1 VASWNSSR
9 DPSWPGVF
17 VANAQNADFC
27 SAESG
32 TSSIDLPGC
41 YDDGDGWAD
50 FNEPLT
56 LRDNPTQWKDSD
68 FDGYGDNWGDASW
81 TPYRDSSWPGQYIEG
96 ATNADLCP
104 KTPTSL
110 ASQVDLEGCMPFE
123 RDSDFDGV
131 YDDSDNCPNE
141 PKGVD
146 GYDDGCPYIPL
157 SGDGEEGL
165 FGIDAG
171 TLMVVLGGGGLVLA
185 LVLVVVLRVLRG
197 DDDDD
202 DDEDEYDDFF
212 DDDDEEESF
221 LDKLDKQRASP
232 TRERA
237 APKPA
242 PAKRGPTS
250 PPSRGGP
257 GGPPGRA
264 SAGPP
269 KRGPGG
275 PPRSSSSPNREP
287 AQRQKVA
294 KKKSVTAAEE
304 TPSTKVRKAKINV
317 DLGIFDADQEED
329 RIAAVDWVVGA
340 FSDGEQ
346 ERTVL
351 MQLQE
356 TGWSAQQSRA
366 ICDLAKNKGA

>member
-1 VASWNSSR
+1 MCSS
-9 DPSWPGVF
+9 
-17 VANAQNADFC
+17 
-27 SAESG
+27 
-32 TSSIDLPGC
+32 DL
-41 YDDGDGWAD
+41 
-50 FNEPLT
+50 
-56 LRDNPTQWKDSD
+56 
-68 FDGYGDNWGDASW
+68 
-81 TPYRDSSWPGQYIEG
+81 
-96 ATNADLCP
+96 
-104 KTPTSL
+104 
-110 ASQVDLEGCMPFE
+110 
-123 RDSDFDGV
+123 
-131 YDDSDNCPNE
+131 DDSDNCPNE

-146 GYDDGCPYIPL
+146 GYDDGCPYVPL

-202 DDEDEYDDFF
+202 DEEDEYDDFF

-232 TRERA
+232 MRERA
-237 APKPA
+237 TPKPA

-264 SAGPP
+264 PGGPS

-275 PPRSSSSPNREP
+275 PPRSDPSPGREP

-294 KKKSVTAAEE
+294 KKKSVNAAEE
-304 TPSTKVRKAKINV
+304 TPSTKVRKARINV
-317 DLGIFDADQEED
+317 DLSIFDADQEED